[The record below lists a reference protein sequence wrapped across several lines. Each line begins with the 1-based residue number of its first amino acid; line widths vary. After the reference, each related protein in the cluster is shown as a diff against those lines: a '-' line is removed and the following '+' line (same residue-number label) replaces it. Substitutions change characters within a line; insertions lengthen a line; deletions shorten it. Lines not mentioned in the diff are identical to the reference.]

1 MENFETIVIE
11 QLANISNKFD
21 KRFDALEKR
30 MDALEKR
37 MDAIEE
43 RMDNLEKQFNE
54 FHEDIL
60 ERIDNLHGSVV
71 ILENKVMSEF
81 PALFETFELNK
92 KLQDDR
98 NEKVAYLSK
107 KTEEHSIRISALEGK
122 MKAI

>member
-1 MENFETIVIE
+1 MRIILPTITQIAKTKTLTHTTV
-11 QLANISNKFD
+11 APVGV
-21 KRFDALEKR
+21 
-30 MDALEKR
+30 EKR